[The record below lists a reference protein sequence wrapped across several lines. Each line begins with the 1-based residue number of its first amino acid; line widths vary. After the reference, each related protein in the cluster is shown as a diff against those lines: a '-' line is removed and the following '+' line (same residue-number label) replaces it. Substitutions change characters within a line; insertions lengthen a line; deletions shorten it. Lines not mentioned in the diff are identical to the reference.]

1 MGRTLEA
8 LLVLGKEAHVAL
20 AQSTQQEEAEGL
32 KFQCVG
38 GRGCFPVQVG
48 REVEGNSF
56 SYQKRSRFH
65 LTDGTSGEGRSF
77 LHLRR
82 GMRIREEES
91 FCVQA
96 AGRGSEATGF
106 QGAGG
111 RGGHRP
117 DR

>member
-38 GRGCFPVQVG
+38 RRGGFPVQVG
-48 REVEGNSF
+48 KEVEGNSF

-65 LTDGTSGEGRSF
+65 LTDGTRGEGRSF
-77 LHLRR
+77 PICGEGCGEGRR
-82 GMRIREEES
+82 VVLCPGS
-91 FCVQA
+91 W
-96 AGRGSEATGF
+96 AGF
-106 QGAGG
+106 
-111 RGGHRP
+111 
-117 DR
+117 